1 MNDRPNT
8 NGGGANTS
16 RLPSP
21 PRSQPQRNAARAA
34 RQDPAMDWP
43 GEHQPDSPA
52 PYPMGSLDHGE
63 DHTLNGDHA
72 FDPYRARQTRF

>member
-1 MNDRPNT
+1 
-8 NGGGANTS
+8 
-16 RLPSP
+16 
-21 PRSQPQRNAARAA
+21 
-34 RQDPAMDWP
+34 MDWP